1 MIYLDNQFVL
11 YSPLDIEYDK
21 DQALAEA
28 KNAIDN
34 YGAWI
39 SSKGIKLQRP
49 DVRSLSAKEADY
61 LEKQSRQIQ
70 QLERPNDFPVK
81 GVLLRG
87 IKGLKYSFSYLV
99 TDTSLFDWTDISN
112 KCPTIVDLVNKL
124 PFERLG
130 RVNIQTVEAGM
141 SLHKHVDSV
150 FRIDSETTKRRNEHL
165 SQYGITDFNM
175 DVDCLITIVFQGN
188 GINFYFHR
196 SGEKIKVSDSAYYFC
211 PQFIHHSIDK
221 TDQQRIICR
230 VEGKASTQMS
240 DWIQENAKRNADRVI
255 VL

>member
-1 MIYLDNQFVL
+1 MIYLDKQFVL

-21 DQALAEA
+21 DQALNEA
-28 KNAIDN
+28 KNVIDN

-39 SSKGIKLQRP
+39 SSKGMKLQRP
-49 DVRSLSAKEADY
+49 DISSLSPKEADS

-70 QLERPNDFPVK
+70 QLERPDDFPVK

-99 TDTSLFDWTDISN
+99 TDTSLFEWTDIAN
-112 KCPTIVDLVNKL
+112 DCPTIVNLINKL
-124 PFERLG
+124 PFERVG

-150 FRIDSETTKRRNEHL
+150 FRIDSETSKRRREHL
-165 SQYGITDFNM
+165 AQYGISNFNM
-175 DVDCLITIVFQGN
+175 DVDCLITIVFQGD
-188 GINFYFHR
+188 GINFYFNR
-196 SGEKIKVSDSAYYFC
+196 SGEKIKVNDSAYYFC

-230 VEGKASTQMS
+230 IEGKTSTETV
-240 DWIQENAKRNADRVI
+240 DWIQEHAKRNADRVI
-255 VL
+255 VI